1 MLRRSR
7 EGEVQVTHG
16 KVGMGEADY
25 RVALHRRHHLVGRCR
40 VRPAFDANDP
50 VAMGRSACASH
61 LRAVLRAGSGGG
73 VLWAR
78 CLMAAFLLTLVGCS
92 GASTGQGGG
101 STADASET
109 ARITAGPAA
118 ISTPDPGS
126 LSCRDLAAFTRD
138 VATYYAEL
146 FIAQQG
152 TAALDR
158 EKLLALG
165 EKAVSGTEGEEPP
178 SEITP
183 FYATVRGAMVTSFG
197 ALRAGG
203 SLGDIAHPLASPA
216 INPALDFLSRYKE
229 RVCPDA

>member
-1 MLRRSR
+1 
-7 EGEVQVTHG
+7 
-16 KVGMGEADY
+16 
-25 RVALHRRHHLVGRCR
+25 
-40 VRPAFDANDP
+40 
-50 VAMGRSACASH
+50 
-61 LRAVLRAGSGGG
+61 
-73 VLWAR
+73 
-78 CLMAAFLLTLVGCS
+78 MAAFLLTLVGCS

-126 LSCRDLAAFTRD
+126 LSGRDLAAFTRD